1 MLHLLLA
8 VLAVPTL
15 IILSARQRRPHV
27 DSFRRDFVSMAI
39 IALMV
44 TLYNCF

>member
-8 VLAVPTL
+8 VMSVTIL
-15 IILSARQRRPHV
+15 IILCVRQMRPRQSSARRELA
-27 DSFRRDFVSMAI
+27 SMAI

>member
-8 VLAVPTL
+8 VLAVPIL
-15 IILSARQRRPHV
+15 IILCVRQMRPHQ
-27 DSFRRDFVSMAI
+27 DSTRRDFASMAI
-39 IALMV
+39 IALIV

>member
-8 VLAVPTL
+8 VLAVP
-15 IILSARQRRPHV
+15 ILVILCARQMRRHQ
-27 DSFRRDFVSMAI
+27 DSAWRDFSSMAI
-39 IALMV
+39 IALIV